1 MTDDPR
7 RERDMNLRSDA
18 SWRERSGGIRPW
30 HVFGALIVL
39 LLLLAVYLKP
49 VPRKGVEVG
58 VWSWRPAPALVV
70 A

>member
-7 RERDMNLRSDA
+7 RERDMNLRADA

-49 VPRKGVEVG
+49 APRKLTEVG

-70 A
+70 V

>member
-1 MTDDPR
+1 MADDPR
-7 RERDMNLRSDA
+7 RERDMNLRADA

-30 HVFGALIVL
+30 HVFGALVVL

-49 VPRKGVEVG
+49 QKPRTESA
-58 VWSWRPAPALVV
+58 WTWDRAPTIAT